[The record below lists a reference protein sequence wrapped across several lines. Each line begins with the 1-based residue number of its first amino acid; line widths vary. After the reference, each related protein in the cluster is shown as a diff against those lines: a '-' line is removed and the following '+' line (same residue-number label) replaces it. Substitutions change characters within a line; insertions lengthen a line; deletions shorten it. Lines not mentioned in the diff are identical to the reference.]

1 MLPRCPILYTNRDRD
16 SADCYHN
23 GHQPFYEVS
32 AVRHSLQRV
41 EADVFRSFI
50 TSYIVYNE
58 YYVDW
63 DYSINGSCMTRKGV
77 PVLLQTPYSYT
88 LNADENQSEVQ
99 NSALSSFRSFLG
111 LNGCNIGEISVAP
124 GILLSTTLDDQRI
137 SFTSLGSTKSI
148 IIASTGANVTS
159 SPRLHDSNIAVYSSG
174 PSISTN
180 IASTVAEVTSSATT
194 DRTTD
199 LSQGQKAAIGT
210 AIPVGGIALIV
221 LTLFLWQRMK
231 KQRAIKILGQ
241 TVPEETTRDNPPF
254 LQIKPEL
261 QGEDSRH
268 EMLAEDRIFELDG
281 EKTRYEIMTEE
292 RSSRLNV
299 QFQQQELRGEEC
311 ALELDG
317 CDTRAEI

>member
-23 GHQPFYEVS
+23 GHQRSYEVS
-32 AVRHSLQRV
+32 AVRHFLERV
-41 EADVFRSFI
+41 EADVSRSFI
-50 TSYIVYNE
+50 PSYIVYNK
-58 YYVDW
+58 YIIDW

-77 PVLLQTPYSYT
+77 PVLLQTPFSYT
-88 LNADENQSEVQ
+88 LTADENQSEVQ
-99 NSALSSFRSFLG
+99 YSALSSFRSFLG

-124 GILLSTTLDDQRI
+124 RILLSTTLDDQRI
-137 SFTSLGSTKSI
+137 SFTSLGSARTI

-159 SPRLHDSNIAVYSSG
+159 SPTLHGSNIAIYGSG

-180 IASTVAEVTSSATT
+180 IASTVADVTSSATT

-199 LSQGQKAAIGT
+199 LSRGQKAAIGT
-210 AIPVGGIALIV
+210 TIPIGSTALLV
-221 LTLFLWQRMK
+221 LALFLWLRTK
-231 KQRAIKILGQ
+231 EQRAKRMLGQ
-241 TVPEETTRDNPPF
+241 TVPEETTQDNPPF
-254 LQIKPEL
+254 QTKPEL

-292 RSSRLNV
+292 GSSRLNV
-299 QFQQQELRGEEC
+299 QVQQQELRGEEF
-311 ALELDG
+311 ALELDDR
-317 CDTRAEI
+317 DTRVGI